1 MNDSERERRTKKQ
14 SGRNRR
20 TLIAYLDQKSLFVT
34 SVCVLEFSVNITFL
48 ADFDITVGLEA

>member
-1 MNDSERERRTKKQ
+1 M
-14 SGRNRR
+14 
-20 TLIAYLDQKSLFVT
+20 LIAYLDQKSLFVT